1 MKDEMPNHVKLRL
14 HADHAASCPGD
25 GFYDA
30 HQELCSLMVKGV
42 LTATNI
48 TGRPAVNP
56 KFIRE
61 EVTGHRDD
69 DDSRP
74 ADYEFPDLAHPG
86 QMNLNA

>member
-1 MKDEMPNHVKLRL
+1 MPNHVKLRL

-30 HQELCSLMVKGV
+30 HQELCTTMVKGV
-42 LTATNI
+42 PTATNI

-56 KFIRE
+56 KFVIGRKSIQVSHRE
-61 EVTGHRDD
+61 D

-74 ADYEFPDLAHPG
+74 ADYEFPDLAHPAWA
-86 QMNLNA
+86 NEYA